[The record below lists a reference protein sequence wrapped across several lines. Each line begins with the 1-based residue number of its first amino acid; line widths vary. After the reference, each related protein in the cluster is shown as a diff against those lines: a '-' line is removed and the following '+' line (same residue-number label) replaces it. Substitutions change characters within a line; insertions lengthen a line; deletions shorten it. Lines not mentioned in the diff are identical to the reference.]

1 MTLEAQSMNRIK
13 NFTIEGFKSIRSMEL
28 ELKQLNVLIGANGSG
43 KSNLIGFFRLLNFL
57 ESGALQLHIGEQG
70 GANSILY
77 YGAKN
82 TPQLSCTINFETNN
96 GNNRYHLRL
105 IHVAGDTL
113 IFADEEIQYSQKGK
127 ITEGPRIPLGAGH
140 KESGMIAKSEDK
152 ITSQAKTSKVI
163 RTMMRDWQVFQFHDT
178 SSTAHI
184 KQSKYIDDSYFL
196 KANAGNLAPF
206 LYQMKRYKRDYYQ
219 RIIETIKLGA
229 PFFDDFVLI
238 PRENNIMLN
247 WKEKNSDILFGPHQL
262 SDGTLRMMAIVTLLL
277 QPKLPSMVIID
288 EPELGLHPYAITVLA
303 GLLKS
308 ASARSQLLISTQSTN
323 LIDELD
329 PQDIIVVDRK
339 DGQSIFRRQDPT
351 ALDAWLDE
359 YTMSELWEKNVLGG
373 RPA

>member
-1 MTLEAQSMNRIK
+1 MNRIK
-13 NFTIEGFKSIRSMEL
+13 NFTIDGFKSIRHLEL
-28 ELKQLNVLIGANGSG
+28 ELRQLNVLIGANGAG

-70 GANSILY
+70 GANSSLR
-77 YGAKN
+77 YGAKI
-82 TPQLSCTINFETNN
+82 TPQLSSTINFETDK
-96 GNNRYHLRL
+96 GFNRYHMRL
-105 IHVAGDTL
+105 IHAAGDTL
-113 IFADEEIQYSQKGK
+113 IFADEEIQYTKK
-127 ITEGPRIPLGAGH
+127 NMPTDGPTISLGAGH
-140 KESGMIAKSEDK
+140 KESGMIAKSAD
-152 ITSQAKTSKVI
+152 TGGVATTAKVI

-178 SSTAHI
+178 SSTALI
-184 KQSKYIDDSYFL
+184 KQSMYVDDSYFL

-206 LYQMKRYKRDYYQ
+206 LYQMREKKNEYYR
-219 RIIETIKLGA
+219 RIVETIKLCA

-238 PRENNIMLN
+238 PRDNNVILN
-247 WKEKNSDILFGPHQL
+247 WKENNSDMLFGPHQL

-277 QPKLPSMVIID
+277 QPKLPSMIIID

-308 ASARSQLLISTQSTN
+308 ASERSQLLISTQSAN
-323 LIDELD
+323 LVDELE

-339 DGQSIFRRQDPT
+339 NGQSEFSRPDP
-351 ALDAWLDE
+351 AVLDGWLDE

>member
-1 MTLEAQSMNRIK
+1 MNRIK
-13 NFTIEGFKSIRSMEL
+13 NFTIDGFKSIRNMEL
-28 ELKQLNVLIGANGSG
+28 ELRQLNVLIGANGAG

-70 GANSILY
+70 GANSLLY
-77 YGAKN
+77 YGAKI
-82 TPQLSCTINFETNN
+82 TPQLSSTINFETNS
-96 GNNRYHLRL
+96 GYNRYHMRL
-105 IHVAGDTL
+105 IHAAGDTL
-113 IFADEEIQYSQKGK
+113 IFADEEIQYSKKG
-127 ITEGPRIPLGAGH
+127 INTEGPIIPLGSGH
-140 KESGMIAKSEDK
+140 KESGMIAQSEGNVR
-152 ITSQAKTSKVI
+152 TTATTAKVI

-184 KQSKYIDDSYFL
+184 KQSKYLDDSYFL

-206 LYQMKRYKRDYYQ
+206 LYQMREYKREYYQ
-219 RIIETIKLGA
+219 KIVETIRLCA
-229 PFFDDFVLI
+229 PFFDNFVLT
-238 PRENNIMLN
+238 PRDKNIILN
-247 WKEKNSDILFGPHQL
+247 WKEKNSEELFGPHQL

-308 ASARSQLLISTQSTN
+308 ASERSQLLISTQSAN
-323 LIDELD
+323 LVDELE

-339 DGQSIFRRQDPT
+339 DGQSEFRRPNPSV
-351 ALDAWLDE
+351 LNEWLTE